1 MLLCVSPL
9 AARTALL
16 ALVAFAPSASASASE
31 QRFELTGFAY
41 MSDHK
46 VALAKADDWE
56 DPRTP
61 GERRVIATVFTG
73 PATRGGAAIVP
84 LATHTWGTT
93 VHARAVVLLGP
104 RFALDSSARL
114 AGQSNVA
121 ELSFASTGPPE
132 LRDGV
137 AVFEVVSPAPLPRAI
152 ATLEGEVRWTLVARG
167 RSFPV
172 GRSRHTMLVTAGT
185 PRPAA
190 SWPSHNAFTAFRL
203 RGAARVAVGSTTANA
218 TAERA
223 WRLMMSH
230 YDLGADRDVNP
241 WSLLAEGTSGQCMTT
256 AAFVEA
262 VVNALGFEG
271 GRIVYVYP
279 SFRRPED
286 PAAIAIPHPRLP
298 GAFTIE
304 SPQYDIRGQFR
315 SVVRAHSPAQA
326 RRHAGTHGIERLKFR
341 DWQGELHNY
350 ATAFVID
357 EGGVRSYYG
366 GGYSAGPYHA
376 ADAFLACAC
385 QTVVWAYEQ
394 GNDEAW
400 ETECDEPGPVFAWAT
415 GARRMR

>member
-1 MLLCVSPL
+1 MARL
-9 AARTALL
+9 AAWTALL
-16 ALVAFAPSASASASE
+16 AFIASTPPAKASPSE
-31 QRFELTGFAY
+31 RRFELTGFAY
-41 MSDHK
+41 SSDHK
-46 VALAKADDWE
+46 VALAKADNWE

-61 GERRVIATVFTG
+61 SERRIIATAFTG
-73 PATRGGAAIVP
+73 SATPGGAAIVP
-84 LATHTWGTT
+84 LATHTWGMT
-93 VHARAVVLLGP
+93 VRARAVVSLGP
-104 RFALDSSARL
+104 SVVLDTSARL
-114 AGQSNVA
+114 AGQSNVV

-137 AVFEVVSPAPLPRAI
+137 AVFDLVSPAPLPRAI
-152 ATLEGEVRWTLVARG
+152 ATLEGDVRWTLVSHG

-172 GRSRHTMLVTAGT
+172 GRSRHTVLVTAGP

-190 SWPSHNAFTAFRL
+190 SWPSHNAFTEFRL
-203 RGAARVAVGSTTANA
+203 RGAARVTVGSTTANA
-218 TAERA
+218 AAERA

-271 GRIVYVYP
+271 GSIVYVYP
-279 SFRRPED
+279 SFRRPKD
-286 PAAIAIPHPRLP
+286 PAATAIPHPRLP
-298 GAFTIE
+298 GAFTVE

-326 RRHAGTHGIERLKFR
+326 RKHAGAHGIERLKFR
-341 DWQGELHNY
+341 DWHGELHNY

-366 GGYSAGPYHA
+366 GGYSSGPYHA
-376 ADAFLACAC
+376 ADAFLAGAC
-385 QTVVWAYEQ
+385 LAVVWAYEQ
-394 GNDEAW
+394 GNDEDW
-400 ETECDEPGPVFAWAT
+400 ETECDEPGPVFLWGTDAQ
-415 GARRMR
+415 RMR